1 MFTRL
6 QQRAAGDRG
15 FSLIELLVVIA
26 IIGILAAIAIPLFLN
41 QQSSARNASVESDL
55 NGAAQAVESFNATSG
70 AYPTTANIGTAGI
83 QVTDGNFVF
92 YTAPAS
98 GGTYLIRGCNA
109 QNGTWFVWNPAA
121 GGLADDTSTATC
133 SAAATGVGTVIS

>member
-15 FSLIELLVVIA
+15 FSLIELLVVVA

-70 AYPTTANIGTAGI
+70 AYPTAANIASAGI

-121 GGLADDTSTATC
+121 GGLADDTLTTAC
-133 SAAATGVGTVIS
+133 SATASGVGTVVP

>member
-15 FSLIELLVVIA
+15 FSLIELLVVVA

-70 AYPTTANIGTAGI
+70 AYPTADNIASAGI

-121 GGLADDTSTATC
+121 GGLADDTLTTAC
-133 SAAATGVGTVIS
+133 SATASGVGTVVP